1 VSTLPSAP
9 PVRHGKCRL
18 TITINECTYSLRRV
32 KLGPAGKACKSWAL
46 AKPDGTCYYV
56 TRQHASLSCTCPDHR
71 HRSARCKH
79 LRALVAAGVVC
90 GRTGPSLRARSQ
102 GGNNV

>member
-32 KLGPAGKACKSWAL
+32 KLGACGKACKSWSL
-46 AKPDGTCYYV
+46 TKGDGTCYFV
-56 TRQHASLSCTCPDHR
+56 TREAARLHCTCPDHQSR
-71 HRSARCKH
+71 AAKCKH
-79 LRALVAAGVVC
+79 LRAVVACGLLC
-90 GRTGPSLRARSQ
+90 GRTCPSLRRRAE
-102 GGNNV
+102 GGSHV